1 MSSSTLQVPRKSETY
16 HHGDLKNAL
25 LGAARA
31 LANEVGV
38 DNFTLRE
45 VARRAGVS
53 SAAPYHH
60 FADKN
65 DLVRGLA
72 IQAFESL
79 TAELEAAAQSEPNSV
94 KQLEQIGL
102 AYVRFAL
109 SHPNEF
115 RFMFRRELC
124 APPGQFDPLQE
135 VGRVSQA
142 VLEKAILDGL
152 HSKQLEGQAPIMALM
167 LWSVVHGLANILLET
182 PFGKNTTSEAAQDMA
197 TRVIQQ
203 SIQSLLPHKP
213 IKAGRG

>member
-1 MSSSTLQVPRKSETY
+1 MSSSVQQPPRKSETY
-16 HHGDLKNAL
+16 HHGNLKNAL
-25 LGAARA
+25 LEAAWA

-53 SAAPYHH
+53 PAAPYHH

-72 IQAFESL
+72 IQAFETL
-79 TAELEAAAQSEPNSV
+79 TANLEAARQSKQGASA
-94 KQLEQIGL
+94 QLEQIGL

-109 SHPNEF
+109 AHPNEF

-124 APPGQFDPLQE
+124 APPGQPDPLQV
-135 VGRVSQA
+135 VGRDSQA
-142 VLEKAILDGL
+142 VLEKAIADGIKA
-152 HSKQLEGQAPIMALM
+152 KQLHGQATLMALM

-182 PFGKNTTSEAAQDMA
+182 PFGKNTTFEAAQEMA
-197 TRVIQQ
+197 TGVIRQALG
-203 SIQSLLPHKP
+203 SVL
-213 IKAGRG
+213 R

>member
-1 MSSSTLQVPRKSETY
+1 MPASKKPETY
-16 HHGDLKNAL
+16 HHGNLKNAL
-25 LGAARA
+25 LEAARA

-72 IQAFESL
+72 IQAFEAL
-79 TAELEAAAQSEPNSV
+79 TIHIKAAAQSQTSAP

-102 AYVRFAL
+102 AYVDFAL

-124 APPGQFDPLQE
+124 APLGQPDPLQE
-135 VGRVSQA
+135 VGRASQM
-142 VLEKAILDGL
+142 VLENAIAEGL
-152 HSKQLEGQAPIMALM
+152 SSKQLEGQASTMALM

-182 PFGKNTTSEAAQDMA
+182 PFGKNTTSEVAQAMA
-197 TRVIQQ
+197 SQVVRQA
-203 SIQSLLPHKP
+203 IQSVLRHDS
-213 IKAGRG
+213 IK